1 MKRKKWN
8 NTAKLKMKRF
18 EYMEENQMLEKD
30 LEEVF
35 KGIKNEILNVQ
46 YDIFEEFFRK
56 KFS

>member
-1 MKRKKWN
+1 
-8 NTAKLKMKRF
+8 MKRF